1 MPTLAGHYD
10 SLLLPD
16 NGRGGTRT
24 LPTDG
29 SETPI
34 PEHLSADHHSLP
46 DDCHSAAHTQD
57 PALTELFRVWPA
69 LSGWTRWQ
77 IQQLIESQHQSNSL
91 TNIDCKSES
100 DSQSY

>member
-24 LPTDG
+24 VHTDG
-29 SETPI
+29 SETQI
-34 PEHLSADHHSLP
+34 SEHLSADHHSLS
-46 DDCHSAAHTQD
+46 DDSHSTAHTQD
-57 PALTELFRVWPA
+57 PALTELIRVWPA

-77 IQQLIESQHQSNSL
+77 IQQLIESQNQSN
-91 TNIDCKSES
+91 TQTGIERKGDQ
-100 DSQSY
+100 D